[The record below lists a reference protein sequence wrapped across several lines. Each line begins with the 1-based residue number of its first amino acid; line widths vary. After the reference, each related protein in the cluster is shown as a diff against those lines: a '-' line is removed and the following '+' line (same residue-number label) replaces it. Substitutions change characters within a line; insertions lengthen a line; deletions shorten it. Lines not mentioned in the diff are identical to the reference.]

1 MKKITLIIFI
11 FINSLA
17 IAQLSVN
24 NTTINPT
31 QLVQNI
37 LLGSSVTATNI
48 KFNGSVANTTMIRN
62 QAALFNTN
70 FNATNLG
77 LSSGFLLTTGKSQ
90 VSLGPNNHTSAL
102 KSLTTSTSNYF
113 SELQSVTV
121 TAIPA

>member
-1 MKKITLIIFI
+1 MKKITLILFI
-11 FINSLA
+11 FTNSLA

-48 KFNGSVANTTMIRN
+48 KFNGSIANATVIRD

-77 LSSGFLLTTGKSQ
+77 LSSGVLLTTGKS
-90 VSLGPNNHTSAL
+90 
-102 KSLTTSTSNYF
+102 
-113 SELQSVTV
+113 
-121 TAIPA
+121 

>member
-24 NTTINPT
+24 NTTINLT

-48 KFNGSVANTTMIRN
+48 KFNGSVANAMVIRR
-62 QAALFNTN
+62 
-70 FNATNLG
+70 
-77 LSSGFLLTTGKSQ
+77 SSSF
-90 VSLGPNNHTSAL
+90 
-102 KSLTTSTSNYF
+102 
-113 SELQSVTV
+113 
-121 TAIPA
+121 I

>member
-1 MKKITLIIFI
+1 
-11 FINSLA
+11 
-17 IAQLSVN
+17 
-24 NTTINPT
+24 
-31 QLVQNI
+31 
-37 LLGSSVTATNI
+37 
-48 KFNGSVANTTMIRN
+48 MIRN

-70 FNATNLG
+70 FNVTNLG

-90 VSLGPNNHTSAL
+90 VALGSNNDTSAL